1 MQVTLYESAQP
12 AAERT
17 LFTIKT
23 LHLPRPESH
32 ESTHYFIVHC
42 RDFGPDDEPMT
53 QLMHERLFTA
63 FREDVQALELL
74 EDTLRKADDPLFEI
88 PVASDRASVEMRKYL
103 KRRGRAAGA
112 DSEVTHIYFSGP
124 DKRPGKIVQGACMN
138 P

>member
-1 MQVTLYESAQP
+1 MQVTFYESAQP

-88 PVASDRASVEMRKYL
+88 SVARAT
-103 KRRGRAAGA
+103 RRRAISYRQRVPAGAFFAAG
-112 DSEVTHIYFSGP
+112 F
-124 DKRPGKIVQGACMN
+124 CFF
-138 P
+138 